1 MDGEVEDVFWGR
13 NWEKNCEVR
22 IFCQGFEIQVFTWWS
37 NKRYIYDEAILY
49 NSDTYLLMYLVL
61 TKCQFL
67 HVFMLYSQLLMC
79 NDL

>member
-1 MDGEVEDVFWGR
+1 
-13 NWEKNCEVR
+13 
-22 IFCQGFEIQVFTWWS
+22 
-37 NKRYIYDEAILY
+37 
-49 NSDTYLLMYLVL
+49 MYLVL